1 MNNGNEF
8 LGEINFRPGVEIDL
22 QREFLRSRNS
32 FVHDFAV
39 FVDRQ
44 DDGQNFIYDLEYFNR
59 MEQFFSN
66 LALSNK
72 FSYRIGRHFLFWT
85 MCAVFFGTIYGSVW
99 NYGPKGTN
107 AYVEAVMYLPL
118 HMFLSYMI
126 IYFLFPRY
134 LFTGKY
140 LSLATG
146 IVILIPLTAMFSF
159 LISLWWITPYR
170 ETLGIEPPSTSKN
183 IFHGFMAGLRGS
195 NTVAGFV
202 AAIKLLK
209 HWYFKKEENT
219 LLEKQKL
226 KAELEVLKAQL
237 QPHFLFNTLNNLY
250 SLILQQSKQAP
261 EVVLKLSELLRYILA
276 ESAKNKILLTR
287 ELSIL
292 KNYISLEQ
300 IRFGNRLD
308 MTINIQGDLDNKLIA
323 PLLFLPLVENAFK
336 HGAKEMLEQP
346 WMSLDIIVNENNLKF
361 KLINSNTTQSETNS
375 FSSGIGLQNLEK
387 RLSLLY
393 SGKHELRIVNEGES
407 FLVSLQLE
415 LETNGQR

>member
-1 MNNGNEF
+1 
-8 LGEINFRPGVEIDL
+8 
-22 QREFLRSRNS
+22 
-32 FVHDFAV
+32 
-39 FVDRQ
+39 
-44 DDGQNFIYDLEYFNR
+44 
-59 MEQFFSN
+59 
-66 LALSNK
+66 
-72 FSYRIGRHFLFWT
+72 
-85 MCAVFFGTIYGSVW
+85 
-99 NYGPKGTN
+99 
-107 AYVEAVMYLPL
+107 
-118 HMFLSYMI
+118 
-126 IYFLFPRY
+126 
-134 LFTGKY
+134 
-140 LSLATG
+140 
-146 IVILIPLTAMFSF
+146 
-159 LISLWWITPYR
+159 
-170 ETLGIEPPSTSKN
+170 
-183 IFHGFMAGLRGS
+183 MAGLRGS

-308 MTINIQGDLDNKLIA
+308 MTINIQGDLDHKLIA

-336 HGAKEMLEQP
+336 HGIETAENSAFLNVSLVCNEKELYFRC
-346 WMSLDIIVNENNLKF
+346 ENSFDEENTSIPGIGIANLK
-361 KLINSNTTQSETNS
+361 
-375 FSSGIGLQNLEK
+375 K
-387 RLSLLY
+387 RLDLLY
-393 SGKHELRIVNEGES
+393 PNKHSLKLNSENHIFKAELKLKLS
-407 FLVSLQLE
+407 
-415 LETNGQR
+415 